1 MFCVIILQTIMRNKK
16 NIPVFKEGYRDF
28 FGICCIPEE
37 FLNDKAYAVLIHSRL
52 IVHSFFSGS
61 SCPVKYPKDN
71 NLASAKDEMPY
82 LKVFTC

>member
-28 FGICCIPEE
+28 FGICCIQEE

-61 SCPVKYPKDN
+61 SFPVKYPKDRTT
-71 NLASAKDEMPY
+71 LLVQRMKC
-82 LKVFTC
+82 LI